1 MLRPFTIAR
10 DGGRRPIVSDCLDL
24 ECMTNVVGRM
34 TGTRLEC
41 GAYEVSHLQG
51 IATNEGGT
59 VPEEVD
65 MTAAQPLRQ

>member
-1 MLRPFTIAR
+1 
-10 DGGRRPIVSDCLDL
+10 
-24 ECMTNVVGRM
+24 MTNVVGRM

-65 MTAAQPLRQ
+65 MTAAQPLQQ